1 MKVNWLKVCA
11 IGLKVLLAVG
21 TGFAVFAG
29 VNHVTNSS
37 SGEDVASKGSNFKEP
52 NIASTVTKN
61 AAPNVTKSVNVVDGL
76 RATQSSLE
84 KIMSVVGS
92 LATAAE
98 SIGMIFSRNNT
109 PVNSSYGNQA
119 WFTSGGN
126 YWQPNNSR
134 GYNFYGNRQ
143 INPFIQEVGS
153 AY

>member
-21 TGFAVFAG
+21 TGIAVFAG
-29 VNHVTNSS
+29 VNHVTNNSS
-37 SGEDVASKGSNFKEP
+37 SGEEVASKGSNFKEP
-52 NIASTVTKN
+52 NIASTVTKTTTSD
-61 AAPNVTKSVNVVDGL
+61 VTKSVNVVDGL

-84 KIMSVVGS
+84 RIISVVGS

-109 PVNSSYGNQA
+109 PVNNSYGNQA
-119 WFTSGGN
+119 WFTGGGN
-126 YWQPNNSR
+126 YWQPNYSR

-143 INPFIQEVGS
+143 INPFIQEVG
-153 AY
+153 